1 MKDDTYMIGDYL
13 SAVSHSV
20 SRGMSIDRRNPVL
33 IKDVPYTLYPIYGVR
48 GVSLYYIASSTN
60 SVKLAVGRHLRA
72 RLRNRPF

>member
-1 MKDDTYMIGDYL
+1 MKDDSYMIGDYI

-48 GVSLYYIASSTN
+48 GVSLYYIGSSSN
-60 SVKLAVGRHLRA
+60 SVKLAVNTSGR
-72 RLRNRPF
+72 